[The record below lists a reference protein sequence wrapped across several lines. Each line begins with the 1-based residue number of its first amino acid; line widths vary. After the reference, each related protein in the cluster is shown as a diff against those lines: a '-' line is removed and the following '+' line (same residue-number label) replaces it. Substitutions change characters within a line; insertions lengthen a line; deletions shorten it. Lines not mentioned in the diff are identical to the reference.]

1 MLSIR
6 QSWVKRPMDGSTKN
20 AAALLW
26 QVRKIAIN
34 EVHEESP
41 AKLTMFKLIPSPI
54 HRDCVPSNSDS
65 CEDSDSESDT
75 TFNSC
80 DTPITGVPQTKR
92 GRLVSICSQDMEHA
106 QPLSPVPSM
115 KSLKVP
121 ESPVR
126 STGLSPEKISN
137 AKKIA
142 PEFIPGTG
150 IFSHQDKEGNHFL
163 PHSLVGKTVQGE
175 VKGIL
180 RRKFSWRSF
189 PELERYLID
198 HRQQYLQYSSQLN
211 YTTEQKR
218 YNNHLTQGLLDL
230 AKREGYLFED
240 FSFAAVRDRI
250 RCYYKSYVQAV
261 KKKEKKTRKRK

>member
-1 MLSIR
+1 MLSTR
-6 QSWVKRPMDGSTKN
+6 QSRPMDGSTKN

-41 AKLTMFKLIPSPI
+41 PKPSMFKLVPSPI
-54 HRDCVPSNSDS
+54 LRDCVLSNSDS
-65 CEDSDSESDT
+65 SDDSDSESDT
-75 TFNSC
+75 ESDTTGKSC
-80 DTPITGVPQTKR
+80 DTPITGRPKAKR
-92 GRLVSICSQDMEHA
+92 RRLVSICSQDMER
-106 QPLSPVPSM
+106 PISPMLSMNSF
-115 KSLKVP
+115 KVP
-121 ESPVR
+121 ESPVC
-126 STGLSPEKISN
+126 STGPSPRKISD
-137 AKKIA
+137 AKILA
-142 PEFIPGTG
+142 RVMIPGTL
-150 IFSHQDKEGNHFL
+150 SHQAKEGNHFL

-211 YTTEQKR
+211 YTTDQKR
-218 YNNHLTQGLLDL
+218 YNNHLTQGLLDV

-261 KKKEKKTRKRK
+261 KKKQKQTRKRK

>member
-6 QSWVKRPMDGSTKN
+6 QSWAKRPMDSSTKN
-20 AAALLW
+20 AAALLC

-41 AKLTMFKLIPSPI
+41 PNPSMFKLIPSPI
-54 HRDCVPSNSDS
+54 HCECVLSNSDS
-65 CEDSDSESDT
+65 SDDSDSESDT
-75 TFNSC
+75 TRNSH
-80 DTPITGVPQTKR
+80 DSPIRGFPKAKR
-92 GRLVSICSQDMEHA
+92 GRLVSICSQDMECA
-106 QPLSPVPSM
+106 EPTSPILSM
-115 KSLKVP
+115 KSFKVP
-121 ESPVR
+121 ESPVP
-126 STGLSPEKISN
+126 STGTSPEKTHDAKILAPVLIS
-137 AKKIA
+137 
-142 PEFIPGTG
+142 ETL
-150 IFSHQDKEGNHFL
+150 SHQAKEGNHFL

-230 AKREGYLFED
+230 AKTEGYLFED

-261 KKKEKKTRKRK
+261 KKKQKKTRKRK

>member
-1 MLSIR
+1 MLSTR
-6 QSWVKRPMDGSTKN
+6 QSWSKRPLDGSTKN

-34 EVHEESP
+34 EVHEEAP
-41 AKLTMFKLIPSPI
+41 PKLSLLKLIPSPI
-54 HRDCVPSNSDS
+54 HRDCVLSNSDS
-65 CEDSDSESDT
+65 SEDSDSESDT

-80 DTPITGVPQTKR
+80 DTPIRGVRLAKR
-92 GRLVSICSQDMEHA
+92 CRLVSMCSQDMEHA
-106 QPLSPVPSM
+106 QPLSPILSM
-115 KSLKVP
+115 NSFKVP

-126 STGLSPEKISN
+126 STSTGSFPEKTSD

-142 PEFIPGTG
+142 SVFIPET
-150 IFSHQDKEGNHFL
+150 FSHQAKEGNHFL
-163 PHSLVGKTVQGE
+163 PHSLVGKTAHGE
-175 VKGIL
+175 VRGIL

-198 HRQQYLQYSSQLN
+198 HRQQYLEYSSQLN

>member
-1 MLSIR
+1 MLSNR
-6 QSWVKRPMDGSTKN
+6 QSWAKRPMDSSTKN

-34 EVHEESP
+34 EVHEKAPPSP
-41 AKLTMFKLIPSPI
+41 PMFKLKLIPSPI
-54 HRDCVPSNSDS
+54 LCECVLSNSDS
-65 CEDSDSESDT
+65 SDDSDSESDT
-75 TFNSC
+75 NSY
-80 DTPITGVPQTKR
+80 DTPIRGFPKAKR
-92 GRLVSICSQDMEHA
+92 RRLVSICSQDMGECA
-106 QPLSPVPSM
+106 EPTSPILSMNSF
-115 KSLKVP
+115 KVP
-121 ESPVR
+121 ESPVP
-126 STGLSPEKISN
+126 STGASPEKTSD
-137 AKKIA
+137 AKIFA
-142 PEFIPGTG
+142 PVLICGTL
-150 IFSHQDKEGNHFL
+150 SHQAKEGNHFL

-261 KKKEKKTRKRK
+261 KKKQKKTRKRK

>member
-1 MLSIR
+1 MLSAR

-41 AKLTMFKLIPSPI
+41 AKLSRFKLIPSPI
-54 HRDCVPSNSDS
+54 HRDCVLSNSDS
-65 CEDSDSESDT
+65 GDDSDSESDT

-80 DTPITGVPQTKR
+80 DTPIRGVPQTKR

-106 QPLSPVPSM
+106 QPLSPILSM
-115 KSLKVP
+115 NSFKVP
-121 ESPVR
+121 ESPVH
-126 STGLSPEKISN
+126 SMGSSPEKISD
-137 AKKIA
+137 AKIFA
-142 PEFIPGTG
+142 PEFIP
-150 IFSHQDKEGNHFL
+150 SHQAKEGNHFL

>member
-1 MLSIR
+1 
-6 QSWVKRPMDGSTKN
+6 MDSSTKN

-34 EVHEESP
+34 EVHEDSP
-41 AKLTMFKLIPSPI
+41 SKLSMFKLIPSPI
-54 HRDCVPSNSDS
+54 HRDCVLSNSDS
-65 CEDSDSESDT
+65 SSDDSDSESDT

-80 DTPITGVPQTKR
+80 DTPIRGVPQTKR
-92 GRLVSICSQDMEHA
+92 GRLVSMCSQDMEYA
-106 QPLSPVPSM
+106 QPLSPMPSM
-115 KSLKVP
+115 NSFKVP

-126 STGLSPEKISN
+126 PTGLSPKKISD
-137 AKKIA
+137 AKNFA
-142 PEFIPGTG
+142 PEYISGT
-150 IFSHQDKEGNHFL
+150 FSHQAKEGNHFL
-163 PHSLVGKTVQGE
+163 PHSLVGKSVQGE

-198 HRQQYLQYSSQLN
+198 HRQQYLQYSSRLN

>member
-1 MLSIR
+1 MLSTR

-41 AKLTMFKLIPSPI
+41 AKLSRFKLIPSPI
-54 HRDCVPSNSDS
+54 HRDCVLSNSDS
-65 CEDSDSESDT
+65 SNDSDSESDT

-80 DTPITGVPQTKR
+80 DTPMREAPQSKR
-92 GRLVSICSQDMEHA
+92 GRLVSICSQDMEHE
-106 QPLSPVPSM
+106 PLSPILSM
-115 KSLKVP
+115 KSFKVP
-121 ESPVR
+121 ESPIR
-126 STGLSPEKISN
+126 STRSSPEKISD
-137 AKKIA
+137 AKIFA
-142 PEFIPGTG
+142 PDLIP
-150 IFSHQDKEGNHFL
+150 SHQAKEGNHFL